1 MPRLEVMKTLQCS
14 MFGRHKQLSICLV
27 LELAQR
33 VYAVADDVGLQHL
46 ALQAPSAGQLIV

>member
-1 MPRLEVMKTLQCS
+1 